1 MSIQALP
8 PSYQILCKLGAGTS
22 SSVYLATVR
31 PTAYQR
37 LSVTPSQSHRVA
49 IKAIKKQRLDS
60 QQRQDRLM
68 QEIAIVKKLSHPHIV
83 QLLDF
88 EWDASFV
95 YLVFEY
101 CDMHTLADYLAKQQL
116 RRLSESASRGFFRQ
130 IVSGMEILHQNNII
144 HRDLKSENILLTR
157 NAYGVTICKIAD
169 FGIADGGTSNDDR
182 PAWTR
187 AIIGRSTSQNSS
199 NRVLSGRIG
208 TLLYMAPEVLRDP
221 MYDSRCD
228 IWSLGIIFYEMLSGT
243 TPFAT
248 STQSTDTLM
257 TAILSIRETAL
268 HLPESIATLVS
279 VQAAHL
285 IPQLL
290 SPNPHH
296 RITFKQLF
304 NHTYVDLSHLPST
317 TSLQKSD
324 AHLREAS
331 RCEEVVRQMTTQTS
345 RSSDRLSAIE
355 AAVVEYTEC
364 VAHLLAYAE
373 FRGIKNALDLR
384 KRASM
389 YLNRI
394 EFLRG
399 LSGDLQK
406 KDSS

>member
-208 TLLYMAPEVLRDP
+208 TLL
-221 MYDSRCD
+221 
-228 IWSLGIIFYEMLSGT
+228 
-243 TPFAT
+243 
-248 STQSTDTLM
+248 
-257 TAILSIRETAL
+257 
-268 HLPESIATLVS
+268 
-279 VQAAHL
+279 
-285 IPQLL
+285 
-290 SPNPHH
+290 
-296 RITFKQLF
+296 
-304 NHTYVDLSHLPST
+304 
-317 TSLQKSD
+317 
-324 AHLREAS
+324 
-331 RCEEVVRQMTTQTS
+331 
-345 RSSDRLSAIE
+345 
-355 AAVVEYTEC
+355 
-364 VAHLLAYAE
+364 
-373 FRGIKNALDLR
+373 
-384 KRASM
+384 
-389 YLNRI
+389 
-394 EFLRG
+394 
-399 LSGDLQK
+399 
-406 KDSS
+406 